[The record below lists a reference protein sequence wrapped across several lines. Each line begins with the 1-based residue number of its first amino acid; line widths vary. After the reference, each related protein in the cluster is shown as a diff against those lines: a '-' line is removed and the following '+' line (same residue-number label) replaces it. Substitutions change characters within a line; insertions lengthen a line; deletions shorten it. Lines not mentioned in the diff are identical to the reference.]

1 MAIHCMA
8 WTREGSTRLLC
19 VAAQDA
25 HIHVID
31 SASGLPVRIIG
42 GHTKTAFSLCV
53 SEGRWGGREGASVG
67 CVTVFPVLVC
77 WGQSRKL
84 QKGPGGV
91 CVCVCVCAYSVDVQ
105 NVLSFTSRSL
115 PRCNSLTPVNI
126 FLFFS

>member
-1 MAIHCMA
+1 MVGCGEKQKGVHAFALLILRMLLWFQTLQETRRFQASDMAIHCMA

-53 SEGRWGGREGASVG
+53 SGGGGGGEQ
-67 CVTVFPVLVC
+67 VL
-77 WGQSRKL
+77 
-84 QKGPGGV
+84 
-91 CVCVCVCAYSVDVQ
+91 CVCV
-105 NVLSFTSRSL
+105 
-115 PRCNSLTPVNI
+115 
-126 FLFFS
+126 